1 MREAIERYL
10 GREDAYGELQ
20 PSERY
25 FPETGRGPLMAGE
38 EEGNGLHNI
47 AASMQTSSPE
57 FIDFPVT
64 EMLVPIFDEM
74 SEEQKKSFIKLL
86 GIDI

>member
-1 MREAIERYL
+1 
-10 GREDAYGELQ
+10 
-20 PSERY
+20 
-25 FPETGRGPLMAGE
+25 MAGE